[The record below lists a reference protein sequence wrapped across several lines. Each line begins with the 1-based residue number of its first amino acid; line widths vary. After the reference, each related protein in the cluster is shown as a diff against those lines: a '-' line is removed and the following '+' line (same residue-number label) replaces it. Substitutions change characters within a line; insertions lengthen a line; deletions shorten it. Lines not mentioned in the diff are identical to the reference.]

1 MLDKD
6 KLDKI
11 IFFFLKLFG
20 ALLDLVQS
28 CFGGEIFMSLKGV
41 RQTYPII
48 CTRINLN

>member
-11 IFFFLKLFG
+11 IFFFKLFG

-41 RQTYPII
+41 RQAYPII
-48 CTRINLN
+48 CTRVNLS